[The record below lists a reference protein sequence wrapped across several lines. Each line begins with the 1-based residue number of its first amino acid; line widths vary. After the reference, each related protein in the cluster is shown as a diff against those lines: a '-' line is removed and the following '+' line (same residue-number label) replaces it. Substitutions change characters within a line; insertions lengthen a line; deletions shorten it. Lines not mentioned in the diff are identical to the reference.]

1 MQILQGKSVFKNM
14 MASRNWSRG
23 REEMRPEGQ
32 REKKGRITYSSK
44 DYFKDS
50 EIGAVG
56 KFQHGVCVLTVHSG
70 FCIKNRLWGKEKDT
84 DQLGDHFNNQV

>member
-1 MQILQGKSVFKNM
+1 MGSSAADFWLAGGVS
-14 MASRNWSRG
+14 SG
-23 REEMRPEGQ
+23 REARYRVRMRPERQ

-56 KFQHGVCVLTVHSG
+56 KFPQRVCVLTDHSG
-70 FCIKNRLWGKEKDT
+70 FCTENRLWGKE
-84 DQLGDHFNNQV
+84 

>member
-1 MQILQGKSVFKNM
+1 
-14 MASRNWSRG
+14 
-23 REEMRPEGQ
+23 MRPERQ

-56 KFQHGVCVLTVHSG
+56 KFPQRVCVLTDHSG
-70 FCIKNRLWGKEKDT
+70 FCTENRLWGKE
-84 DQLGDHFNNQV
+84 

>member
-1 MQILQGKSVFKNM
+1 
-14 MASRNWSRG
+14 
-23 REEMRPEGQ
+23 MRPERQ

-56 KFQHGVCVLTVHSG
+56 KFPQRVCVLTDHSG
-70 FCIKNRLWGKEKDT
+70 FCTENRLWGKNRIQTSLET
-84 DQLGDHFNNQV
+84 GLYDQV